1 MDVTR
6 RIQLIALTMIT
17 IAMII
22 IGVAYSQEERVTI
35 TFYMDT
41 GLGGPR
47 IIDACGGTVPVGE
60 NVTCTIRPV
69 IYFDNNTRI
78 VFKGWYR
85 DGKFITNDVTIRVT
99 SEEGQYLQEYVA
111 KYNVEYLLEL
121 ELGYQTVDE
130 WKSRH
135 SSFAFRVEGTWN
147 LREGVRKLFL
157 KWVGDIE
164 GNNPYIYIEKITKPL
179 KLKAVWI
186 TQYYV
191 DVVSD
196 YPLSIESGWFNE
208 TETIMV
214 EPVTPVIYE
223 NNGETK
229 IILEK
234 YVVDYW
240 IGDQQDFQVYE
251 NSLRLI
257 VNSPLTIKASWV
269 KLHHVVLESD
279 HVKPL
284 LFDDWIRDG
293 ERLTFNQLE
302 REITWN
308 NGTKIVFDR
317 WENNISSS
325 NVNIDVLING
335 PLRARAIWKVYYLVS
350 VESSDPSISVYA
362 NSLGWVEKGSYL
374 LINATPIERNLGKGI
389 KALFKEW
396 SGSIIS
402 SNPLIEI
409 SSLDKPVIV
418 KAVWVKKYLITIDAL
433 EQAGIQKELWI
444 EEEEDREIIA
454 PLQVSIDDSTRIVFD
469 RWVGCTTVKDNI
481 CTLSNVNTPLSISAR
496 YNTEKKIQIQA
507 ISLNNEVIEDVSFIL
522 KHESG
527 DIKKLFSKDTLWMKI
542 GNWIV
547 ENATWKGY
555 DVTSTTEFRISE
567 DSDTPVR
574 ILVKI
579 FKISFKIQ
587 DYLGFPVKDA
597 KIIIRK
603 NDGEIIYEGRTDE
616 SGSLNNAGPLPP
628 IDLTAYIL
636 YMDHQI
642 VKQIN
647 LKTSNPVYITIP
659 FSQTSIQLFILAF
672 VVSGSLIT
680 YAFIRRLRKPK
691 EIPLEVPIPLEPPP
705 TITVE
710 EAVEDVEVKKAPIV
724 TLEDVIKKLEMSGE
738 KPEEVLGEIVEEF
751 KGKKEDKMK
760 KKSKRR

>member
-1 MDVTR
+1 MDVTG
-6 RIQLIALTMIT
+6 RIQLIALTTIA
-17 IAMII
+17 IAMIL
-22 IGVAYSQEERVTI
+22 IGAVNSQEERVTI
-35 TFYMDT
+35 RFYMDT

-47 IIDACGGTVPVGE
+47 IIDACGATVPVGE

-85 DGKFITNDVTIRVT
+85 DGKLITNDVTIKVT
-99 SEEGQYLQEYVA
+99 AEEGQYLQEYVA

-130 WKSRH
+130 WKPRH
-135 SSFAFRVEGTWN
+135 GFFAFRVEGTWN

-164 GNNPYIYIEKITKPL
+164 GNNPYIYVEKITKPL
-179 KLKAVWI
+179 KVKAVWT

-196 YPLSIESGWFNE
+196 HPLSIESGWFNE
-208 TETIMV
+208 TQTINV

-234 YVVDYW
+234 YIVDYW
-240 IGDQQDFQVYE
+240 SGDQQDFEVYE
-251 NSLRLI
+251 NSFRLT

-279 HVKPL
+279 YVKPL

-293 ERLTFNQLE
+293 DRLTFNQLE
-302 REITWN
+302 REISWN

-317 WENNISSS
+317 WENGISSS
-325 NVNIDVLING
+325 DVNIDVLIDG
-335 PLRARAIWKVYYLVS
+335 PLRARAIWRVYYLVS
-350 VESSDPSISVYA
+350 VESSDPGIAVYA
-362 NSLGWVEKGSYL
+362 NKLGWVEKGSYL
-374 LINATPIERNLGKGI
+374 LINATPIERNLGKDI

-402 SNPLIEI
+402 SNPVIEI

-418 KAVWVKKYLITIDAL
+418 KAVWVKKYLITIEAL
-433 EQAGIQKELWI
+433 EQVGIQKELWI
-444 EEEEDREIIA
+444 EEQEDREIIA
-454 PLQVSIDDSTRIVFD
+454 PLQVTIDDSTRIVFEK
-469 RWVGCTTVKDNI
+469 WVGCSTVKGNV
-481 CTLSNVNTPLSISAR
+481 CTLTSVNAPLTISVN
-496 YNTEKKIQIQA
+496 YITEKKVTIEA
-507 ISLNNEVIEDVSFIL
+507 LSLNNEVIENVSFIL

-527 DIKKLFSKDTLWMKI
+527 DIKKLSSKDSSWMKI
-542 GNWIV
+542 GLWTV

-555 DVTSTTEFRISE
+555 EVASTREFRVSE
-567 DSDTPVR
+567 DSNTPVR
-574 ILVKI
+574 LLVKI
-579 FKISFKIQ
+579 FRISFKIQ

-597 KIIIRK
+597 EIIIRK
-603 NDGEIIYEGRTDE
+603 NDGELIYEGRTDE
-616 SGSLNNAGPLPP
+616 SGSLDNAGPLPP
-628 IDLTAYIL
+628 LDLTAYIL
-636 YMDHQI
+636 YMDQQI

-647 LKTSNPVYITIP
+647 LKTSNPVYITVP

-672 VVSGSLIT
+672 VISGSLIT
-680 YAFIRRLRKPK
+680 YAFVRRLRKPK

-738 KPEEVLGEIVEEF
+738 KPEEVLGELVEGF
-751 KGKKEDKMK
+751 QGRKEDKMK

>member
-1 MDVTR
+1 MEVIR
-6 RIQLIALTMIT
+6 RIQLIILTT
-17 IAMII
+17 LVVAMIL
-22 IGVAYSQEERVTI
+22 IGVAYSQEEGVRI
-35 TFYMDT
+35 RFYMDT

-47 IIDACGGTVPVGE
+47 IIDTCGGMVPVGE
-60 NVTCTIRPV
+60 NLTCTIRPV
-69 IYFDNNTRI
+69 IYFDNDTRI

-85 DGKFITNDVTIRVT
+85 DGKLITSDVTIMVT
-99 SEEGQYLQEYVA
+99 AEEGQYLQEYIA

-121 ELGYQTVDE
+121 ELGYQTIDE
-130 WKSRH
+130 WKPRH
-135 SSFAFRVEGTWN
+135 SSFTFRVEGTWN

-157 KWVGDIE
+157 KWIGDIE

-179 KLKAVWI
+179 KVKAVWT

-191 DVVSD
+191 NVISEH
-196 YPLSIESGWFNE
+196 PLSLESGWFNE
-208 TETIMV
+208 TQTINV

-223 NNGETK
+223 NNGESK

-234 YVVDYW
+234 YAVDYLLV
-240 IGDQQDFQVYE
+240 DQQDFQVYE
-251 NSLRLI
+251 NSFRLT
-257 VNSPLTIKASWV
+257 VNSPLTIKAFWV

-279 HVKPL
+279 HVRPIL
-284 LFDDWIRDG
+284 LDDWIRDG
-293 ERLTFNQLE
+293 DRLIFNQLE
-302 REITWN
+302 KEITWN

-317 WENNISSS
+317 WENGITSS
-325 NVNIDVLING
+325 NVNINVEISG
-335 PLRARAIWKVYYLVS
+335 PLQARAIWRVYYLVS
-350 VESSDPSISVYA
+350 VESSDPSIAVYA
-362 NSLGWVEKGSYL
+362 NSLGWIEKGSYL
-374 LINATPIERNLGKGI
+374 LINATPIERNLGKGV

-402 SNPLIEI
+402 SNPIIEI

-418 KAVWVKKYLITIDAL
+418 KAVWVKKYLVTIDAL
-433 EQAGIQKELWI
+433 EQAGIPKELWI
-444 EEEEDREIIA
+444 EEEEDKEIIA
-454 PLQVSIDDSTRIVFD
+454 PLHVIIDNSTRIVFNK
-469 RWVGCTTVKDNI
+469 WFGCTMVKDNI
-481 CTLSNVNTPLSISAR
+481 CTLSNVNTPLTIGAR
-496 YNTEKKIQIQA
+496 YIMEKKITIEA
-507 ISLNNEVIEDVSFIL
+507 ISLNDEVIENVSFTL

-527 DIKKLFSKDTLWMKI
+527 DIKKLFSKDTSWMKI
-542 GNWIV
+542 GLWTV
-547 ENATWKGY
+547 EDATWKGY

-567 DSDTPVR
+567 DSNTPVR
-574 ILVKI
+574 LLVKI

-616 SGSLNNAGPLPP
+616 SGSLDNAGPLPP

-659 FSQTSIQLFILAF
+659 FSQTSIQIFILIF
-672 VVSGSLIT
+672 VASGSLIT

-705 TITVE
+705 TITTE
-710 EAVEDVEVKKAPIV
+710 EAIEDVEVKKAPIV
-724 TLEDVIKKLEMSGE
+724 TLEDVIKKLKMSGE
-738 KPEEVLGEIVEEF
+738 NPEKVLGELVEGF
-751 KGKKEDKMK
+751 QGKKEDKTK
-760 KKSKRR
+760 KKPNRE